1 MIVTQKIG
9 GILKF
14 HKEETNRDTFY
25 DLGKKMFFKENKD
38 GERVEISYP
47 QGFFSGYSVGDIIDG
62 FENEKYG
69 KFLKKISEVE
79 RRCTNVG
86 TILSRA
92 NHRKYSNY
100 EQYIAIGIDIKVDSY
115 VRVITEYDKDS
126 IAILKQFGYSNSS
139 EKILEKDYSKK
150 IFTYL
155 LNCTNDGTFQI
166 EDVKELFDSVGG
178 NFYSRGMQ
186 IRELCGTYSYEY
198 KALANY
204 IMNIYRYEKTSMYYI
219 IEYLYDYARMSYG
232 MSGNLRF
239 DKYPKYL
246 KVIHDIVVFNYNKF
260 KTTYDDELF
269 ANSVSLYK
277 KLEYS
282 SDTYSIICPEKS
294 GDMKKEGTDLH
305 HCVASYIK
313 TVMESNSNILFLRKT
328 KTLDKSLVTIEV
340 KNGTVTHCRGLQ
352 NRVVS
357 KEEDK
362 FIAKWAKSKG
372 LIYIGKEL
380 NYDE

>member
-1 MIVTQKIG
+1 
-9 GILKF
+9 
-14 HKEETNRDTFY
+14 
-25 DLGKKMFFKENKD
+25 
-38 GERVEISYP
+38 
-47 QGFFSGYSVGDIIDG
+47 
-62 FENEKYG
+62 
-69 KFLKKISEVE
+69 
-79 RRCTNVG
+79 
-86 TILSRA
+86 
-92 NHRKYSNY
+92 
-100 EQYIAIGIDIKVDSY
+100 
-115 VRVITEYDKDS
+115 
-126 IAILKQFGYSNSS
+126 
-139 EKILEKDYSKK
+139 
-150 IFTYL
+150 
-155 LNCTNDGTFQI
+155 
-166 EDVKELFDSVGG
+166 
-178 NFYSRGMQ
+178 
-186 IRELCGTYSYEY
+186 
-198 KALANY
+198 
-204 IMNIYRYEKTSMYYI
+204 MNIYRYEKTNMYYI
-219 IEYLYDYARMSYG
+219 IEYLHDYARMSHG

-269 ANSVSLYK
+269 ANSVHLYK

-282 SDTYSIICPEKS
+282 SDTYSIICPTKS

-313 TVMESNSNILFLRKT
+313 NVMESNSNILFLRKT

-340 KNGTVTHCRGLQ
+340 KNGMVTQCRGLQ